1 MNEGMSTKLRV
12 LVVDD
17 LLDMART
24 IANDLEAAGF
34 ATDVAESGAAA
45 LEQFARQPADVVVTD
60 LRMNQGDGMEVLN
73 GVKRI
78 DPGVPV
84 VIMTAFGA
92 IDSAVEAM
100 RRGAFHYITKPFQLD
115 VLRALVERAGRE
127 RALSAENALLRR
139 MLKQSTSSR
148 QLIGESPP
156 LRQLR
161 ALIEKIADAA
171 SAVLITGETGTGKEV
186 VARAIHGGGPRAD
199 RPFVA
204 INCAALPE
212 PLLESELFGHARG
225 AFVGAASDRRG
236 LFVEAQGGTI
246 FLDEIGDLPLAL
258 QGKLLRV
265 LQSGEVRP
273 VGTET
278 TLNVDVRCIA
288 ATRKD
293 LSQLVDQ
300 ELFRQDLFFRL
311 DVLRVPVPAL
321 RDRADD
327 IPVLVEYFLRKSL
340 ERSPRSVLAGV
351 EPDALDFLAGC
362 EWPGNVRQL
371 ENLVERLVVTA
382 STPLACLDDVR
393 HGLGPAPG
401 RGSDSPPGAEPADAR
416 RARRTLH
423 RGRAQVGRRQQAE
436 GRPDSGCRRVHPLPP
451 GEAIVLK
458 VAYAP
463 RR

>member
-1 MNEGMSTKLRV
+1 VIGSVASPPLRV

-45 LEQFARQPADVVVTD
+45 LERFTRQPADVVVTD
-60 LRMNQGDGMEVLN
+60 LRMKGGDGLEVLS

-78 DPGVPV
+78 DPSVPV

-100 RRGAFHYITKPFQLD
+100 RRGAFHYITKPFGLD
-115 VLRALVERAGRE
+115 VLRELVERAGRE
-127 RALSAENALLRR
+127 RALTAENRLLRR
-139 MLKQSTSSR
+139 LLRESTSSR
-148 QLIGESPP
+148 ELLGDSFAM
-156 LRQLR
+156 RQIR
-161 ALIEKIADAA
+161 ALIGKMVDAS

-186 VARAIHGGGPRAD
+186 AARAIHGGGHRAE

-212 PLLESELFGHARG
+212 PLLESHLFGHERG
-225 AFVGAASDRRG
+225 AFTGADSQRRG

-278 TLNVDVRCIA
+278 TLTVDVRCIA

-293 LSQLVDQ
+293 LSRLVDQ
-300 ELFRQDLFFRL
+300 DLFRQDLFFRL
-311 DVLRVPVPAL
+311 DVLRVAMPAL
-321 RDRADD
+321 RDRKDD
-327 IPVLVEYFLRKSL
+327 IPALAECFLRKSL
-340 ERSPRSVLAGV
+340 ERSPRSVLAGLA
-351 EPDALDFLAGC
+351 PDALAFLADC
-362 EWPGNVRQL
+362 DWPGNVRQL

-382 STPLACLDDVR
+382 SAPLASLDDVR
-393 HGLGPAPG
+393 QALGPTPG
-401 RGSDSPPGAEPADAR
+401 TDPIPRLVQNPLKLDELVERYIAGVLASVGGSKPKAAQILGVDAS
-416 RARRTLH
+416 TLY
-423 RGRAQVGRRQQAE
+423 
-436 GRPDSGCRRVHPLPP
+436 RRV
-451 GEAIVLK
+451 K
-458 VAYAP
+458 
-463 RR
+463 RST